1 MMATSCAILGKYFS
15 VNINNTFVNLCLVL
29 PELSTKMTLPP
40 FTKEQVNYFKFA
52 NIVVNE
58 FPKALRQSFEHFWN
72 TTYGHRPGY
81 RFWDDSEEV
90 RTMFLRKEGGTTDVP
105 TDLSYTEWDCSNL
118 FRATIFSQSFSEE
131 DSTGWKTSLSEKYV
145 KSRPDRIA
153 EGELFT
159 SGKSGT
165 SVTETFTIA
174 INQLR
179 ILRNTLLNLPKA
191 EIDTKEFEIYI
202 QLSEKAF
209 GILNVA
215 TASIKAICSYSE
227 DDFPT
232 EKAHKIKEDIRN
244 DMRAELKFLA
254 EEELRRSGKIME
266 MWNLKFG
273 RTERTKELLER
284 MMATLKERKK
294 GLHELLELI
303 ESGKRFLV
311 NKSYLDF

>member
-15 VNINNTFVNLCLVL
+15 VNINNTFVNLSLVL
-29 PELSTKMTLPP
+29 PELCTKMTLPP

-52 NIVVNE
+52 YIVVSE
-58 FPKALRQSFEHFWN
+58 FPKALRQSFEHLWN

-90 RTMFLRKEGGTTDVP
+90 RTMFLHKEDGTTDVP
-105 TDLSYTEWDCSNL
+105 RDLSYTEWDCSNL

-131 DSTGWKTSLSEKYV
+131 DSTGWRTSLSEKYV
-145 KSRPDRIA
+145 KSRPHRSA

-159 SGKSGT
+159 SEKSDT
-165 SVTETFTIA
+165 SVTETFTKA

-209 GILNVA
+209 DILNVA
-215 TASIKAICSYSE
+215 TASIKAISSYSG

-232 EKAHKIKEDIRN
+232 ERADKIKEDIMN
-244 DMRAELKFLA
+244 DMRAELKFLEK
-254 EEELRRSGKIME
+254 EEVERRKKLIEMRKLHGKIE
-266 MWNLKFG
+266 ITEGFLK
-273 RTERTKELLER
+273 R
-284 MMATLKERKK
+284 MMVTLKEGQE
-294 GLHELLELI
+294 GLYELLELI

>member
-15 VNINNTFVNLCLVL
+15 VNINNTFVNLSLVL
-29 PELSTKMTLPP
+29 PELCTKMTLPP

-52 NIVVNE
+52 YIVVSE
-58 FPKALRQSFEHFWN
+58 FPKALRQSFEHLWN

-81 RFWDDSEEV
+81 RSWDDSKEV
-90 RTMFLRKEGGTTDVP
+90 RGMFLSEEDDTADVP

-131 DSTGWKTSLSEKYV
+131 DSTGWRTSPSEKYV
-145 KSRPDRIA
+145 KSRPHRSA

-165 SVTETFTIA
+165 SVTETFTKA

-209 GILNVA
+209 DILNVA
-215 TASIKAICSYSE
+215 TASIKAISSYSE

-232 EKAHKIKEDIRN
+232 ERADKIKEDIMN
-244 DMRAELKFLA
+244 DMRAELKFLEK
-254 EEELRRSGKIME
+254 EEIERRKKLIEMGELHGKIE
-266 MWNLKFG
+266 ITEGFLK
-273 RTERTKELLER
+273 R
-284 MMATLKERKK
+284 MMVTLKEGQER
-294 GLHELLELI
+294 LYELLELI

>member
-1 MMATSCAILGKYFS
+1 MATSCAILGKYFS
-15 VNINNTFVNLCLVL
+15 VNINNTFVNLSLVL
-29 PELSTKMTLPP
+29 PELCTKMTLPL

-52 NIVVNE
+52 YIVVSE
-58 FPKALRQSFEHFWN
+58 FPKALRQSFEHLWN

-90 RTMFLRKEGGTTDVP
+90 RTMFLLKEDGTTDVP

-131 DSTGWKTSLSEKYV
+131 DSTGWRTSLSEKYV
-145 KSRPDRIA
+145 KSRPHRSA

-159 SGKSGT
+159 SGKFGT
-165 SVTETFTIA
+165 SVTETFTKA

-209 GILNVA
+209 DILNVA
-215 TASIKAICSYSE
+215 TSSIKAISSYSE

-232 EKAHKIKEDIRN
+232 ERADKIKEDIMN
-244 DMRAELKFLA
+244 EMRAELKFLEK
-254 EEELRRSGKIME
+254 EEVERREKLTETENLHGKIE
-266 MWNLKFG
+266 RIDGFLK
-273 RTERTKELLER
+273 R
-284 MMATLKERKK
+284 MMVTLKEGQE
-294 GLHELLELI
+294 GLYELLELI

>member
-1 MMATSCAILGKYFS
+1 MATSCAILGKYFS
-15 VNINNTFVNLCLVL
+15 VNINNTFVNLSLVL
-29 PELSTKMTLPP
+29 PELNTNMIFEP
-40 FTKEQVNYFKFA
+40 FTKERVNYFKFA

-58 FPKALRQSFEHFWN
+58 FPKALRQSFEHLWN
-72 TTYGHRPGY
+72 TTYGQKPGY
-81 RFWDDSEEV
+81 RIWDDSEEV
-90 RTMFLRKEGGTTDVP
+90 RKMFLHEEGGTTDVP

-131 DSTGWKTSLSEKYV
+131 DSTGWRTSLSEKYV
-145 KSRPDRIA
+145 KSRPHRPA
-153 EGELFT
+153 VGELFT

-179 ILRNTLLNLPKA
+179 ILRNTLLHLPKA

-209 GILNVA
+209 DILNVG
-215 TASIKAICSYSE
+215 TASIKAISSYSE

-232 EKAHKIKEDIRN
+232 ERADKIKEDIMN
-244 DMRAELKFLA
+244 DMRAELKFLEK
-254 EEELRRSGKIME
+254 EEVERRKKLTEMRDLHGKIE
-266 MWNLKFG
+266 RIEGFLK
-273 RTERTKELLER
+273 R
-284 MMATLKERKK
+284 MMVTLKEGQE
-294 GLHELLELI
+294 GLYELLELI